1 MRELVEFLLIDIDNI
16 RVRIE
21 RQMGDPIYDDYELD
35 ELNSILIMM
44 KLYINEMDS
53 LDDPL
58 FDPTSIMEL
67 QKILNVMIKEMERVI
82 AKDPDSPFRTLI
94 WGMQHNID
102 LWGI

>member
-1 MRELVEFLLIDIDNI
+1 MRELVEFLLIDIENI

-21 RQMGDPIYDDYELD
+21 RQVGDPIYDEDELN

-44 KLYINEMDS
+44 KLYILKMDT
-53 LDDPL
+53 LD
-58 FDPTSIMEL
+58 DPTSIMEL
-67 QKILNVMIKEMERVI
+67 QEILNVMIKEMERVI
-82 AKDPDSPFRTLI
+82 ANDLDSPFRTLI